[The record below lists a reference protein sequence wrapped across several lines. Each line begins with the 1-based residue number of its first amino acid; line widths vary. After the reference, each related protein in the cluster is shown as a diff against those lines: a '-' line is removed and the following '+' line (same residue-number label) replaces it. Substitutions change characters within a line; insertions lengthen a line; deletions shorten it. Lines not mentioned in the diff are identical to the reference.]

1 VKLLIVSFY
10 FPPAGGGGVQRVL
23 KFARLLPE
31 YGIETHVLTPEDPF
45 WIHRDEELE
54 APAGVIVHRS
64 RYIGPRGRRPAEEL
78 YGLDGVRRL
87 ARRASLAPRRLFM
100 PDENA
105 SWVLT
110 AVPAGL
116 RVARR
121 EGFDAVMTSSPPSSV
136 HVIGA
141 ILGRKLGIPWIADLR
156 DSIVAKED
164 RRVDRPLVRVKER
177 THAYVAALVA
187 REAAAIVGVTP
198 TICAEME
205 RLKPRGRVATIPNG
219 ADFDDF
225 DFLSYTPTER
235 FRITHTGSFFG
246 ERSPRPFL
254 SALAQSGL
262 DDVVARFVGDFRAAD
277 RDWAQA
283 LGLGDKLGLYPFL
296 SHRQALAL
304 QRDSDALLLLLPEIG
319 ERGKDI
325 PSGKLYEYIAAR
337 RPILAAVPPDGAAA
351 DLIREAGAGVIVDPD
366 DVDAIRR
373 ELEAL
378 VERWKQGA
386 LPDNSLPGD
395 LKAAVSRRARAEELA
410 QLLTAVTEAT
420 TPPVGTHSV
429 LDRA

>member
-1 VKLLIVSFY
+1 MKLLIVTFY

-23 KFARLLPE
+23 KVAQLLPE
-31 YGIETHVLTPEDPF
+31 YGIETHVLTPEDPQ

-54 APAGVIVHRS
+54 VPAGLPVHRC

-87 ARRASLAPRRLFM
+87 ARRASLAPRRLFV

-105 SWVLT
+105 SWALT

-141 ILGRKLGIPWIADLR
+141 ILSRKLGIPWIADLR

-177 THAYVAALVA
+177 THASVAALVA
-187 REAAAIVGVTP
+187 AKAAAIVGVTP

-205 RLKPRGRVATIPNG
+205 RLKPRGRVVTIPNG
-219 ADFDDF
+219 ADFEDF
-225 DFLSYTPTER
+225 HFLSYRPAER

-246 ERSPRPFL
+246 QRSPRPFL
-254 SALAQSGL
+254 TALAQSGL
-262 DDVVARFVGDFRAAD
+262 DVAARFVGDFRAAD
-277 RDWAQA
+277 RDWAHA
-283 LGLGDKLGLYPFL
+283 LELGDKLELYPFV
-296 SHRQALAL
+296 SHRQSLAL

-351 DLIREAGAGVIVDPD
+351 ELIREAGVGVIVDPD
-366 DVDAIRR
+366 DVDGIRGA
-373 ELEAL
+373 LESL
-378 VERWKQGA
+378 VERWRQRE
-386 LPDNSLPGD
+386 LPDTSLRDD
-395 LKAAVSRRARAEELA
+395 LRASLSRRARVEELA
-410 QLLTAVTEAT
+410 QLLADVTDEAT
-420 TPPVGTHSV
+420 SPARTGA
-429 LDRA
+429 LLERA

>member
-1 VKLLIVSFY
+1 M
-10 FPPAGGGGVQRVL
+10 QRVL
-23 KFARLLPE
+23 KFAQLLPE
-31 YGIETHVLTPEDPF
+31 YGIETHVLTPEDPH

-54 APAGVIVHRS
+54 APAGVFVHRC

-87 ARRASLAPRRLFM
+87 ARRVSLAPRRLFM

-105 SWVLT
+105 SWALT

-141 ILGRKLGIPWIADLR
+141 ILSRKLGVPWIADLR

-177 THAYVAALVA
+177 THASVAALVA
-187 REAAAIVGVTP
+187 GKAAAIVGVTP

-205 RLKPRGRVATIPNG
+205 RLRPRGRVVTIPNG

-225 DFLSYTPTER
+225 DSLSYTPTER

-246 ERSPRPFL
+246 QRSPRPFL
-254 SALAQSGL
+254 TALAQSGP
-262 DDVVARFVGDFRAAD
+262 DVVARFVGDFRAAD
-277 RDWAQA
+277 RDWAAQA
-283 LGLGDKLGLYPFL
+283 FELGDTLELHPFV
-296 SHRQALAL
+296 SHRQSLAL

-319 ERGKDI
+319 ARGKDI

-351 DLIREAGAGVIVDPD
+351 ELIREAGAGVIVDPD
-366 DVDAIRR
+366 DVDGIRGA
-373 ELEAL
+373 LETL
-378 VERWKQGA
+378 VERWRQRD
-386 LPDNSLPGD
+386 LPDTSLPGD
-395 LKAAVSRRARAEELA
+395 LQAALSRQARVEELA
-410 QLLTAVTEAT
+410 QLLAAVTEEAAV
-420 TPPVGTHSV
+420 PIRPRGV
-429 LDRA
+429 LKRA

>member
-1 VKLLIVSFY
+1 M
-10 FPPAGGGGVQRVL
+10 L

-31 YGIETHVLTPEDPF
+31 YGIETHVLTPEDPY

-54 APAGVIVHRS
+54 APAGVTVHRS

-87 ARRASLAPRRLFM
+87 ARRASLAPRRLVM

-141 ILGRKLGIPWIADLR
+141 ILSRKLGIPWIADLR
-156 DSIVAKED
+156 DSLVAKED
-164 RRVDRPLVRVKER
+164 RRIDRPLVRIKER

-198 TICAEME
+198 TICVEME

-225 DFLSYTPTER
+225 DFLSYAPTER

-246 ERSPRPFL
+246 QRSPRPFL
-254 SALAQSGL
+254 AALAQSQL
-262 DDVVARFVGDFRAAD
+262 DVVARFVGDFRAAD
-277 RDWAQA
+277 RDWAQG
-283 LGLGDKLGLYPFL
+283 LGLGDKLELYPFL
-296 SHRQALAL
+296 SHRQSLAL

-319 ERGKDI
+319 ARGKDI
-325 PSGKLYEYIAAR
+325 PSGKLYEYIAAQ

-351 DLIREAGAGVIVDPD
+351 EMIREARAGIIVDPD

-378 VERWKQGA
+378 VERWEQGG
-386 LPDNSLPGD
+386 LPDTSLSD
-395 LKAAVSRRARAEELA
+395 EMKASLSRRGRAEELA
-410 QLLTAVTEAT
+410 QLLTAVTAAT
-420 TPPVGTHSV
+420 PRVQVHSA
-429 LDRA
+429 LDRT